1 MKRNMRRVAGNP
13 FLAWIDLAWKIGEMS
28 MASAQVIAHRT
39 ARMAAAGPT
48 PNARDRREFARM
60 GQEKFDAAA
69 ESAHAIAAQLAQMN
83 VKLGE
88 RALRNMVTGTAA
100 LLSLASSRS
109 VGQSILRQ
117 ARLARSLSGSAG
129 TATDLSAATIRLA
142 RRGLKPV
149 HARATA
155 NARRLGKR

>member
-69 ESAHAIAAQLAQMN
+69 ESAHAIAAQLAATN
-83 VKLGE
+83 LKFGA
-88 RALRNMVTGTAA
+88 RSLRNMVDRNGSANVADVDRNVT
-100 LLSLASSRS
+100 
-109 VGQSILRQ
+109 QSIARQ
-117 ARLARSLSGSAG
+117 ARLARSLSGSAR